1 MPQIPRETIDQL
13 RNQVDIADVISQD
26 IQLKKQGK
34 NLMGHCPFHEDATPS
49 FSVNEEKQYFYCFSC
64 HRSGDVFSYLE
75 QAHDLSFMEAVE
87 QVATTAG
94 VDLPRES
101 NGPSGES
108 ASPNT
113 PLYRLHEE
121 ASRLY
126 HHVLVNT
133 VAGQPALN
141 YLTKR
146 GLSRE
151 LIDQFNLGFAPPGGK
166 RTSWSSTSP
175 KRGSITSSCGPR
187 AYLPRTKPGSCTT
200 VSLTG

>member
-94 VDLPRES
+94 LTCQGKVTARVGKAPLP
-101 NGPSGES
+101 
-108 ASPNT
+108 T
-113 PLYRLHEE
+113 PRFTAY
-121 ASRLY
+121 
-126 HHVLVNT
+126 
-133 VAGQPALN
+133 
-141 YLTKR
+141 TKR
-146 GLSRE
+146 PVAFTTTFWLTPWRDSR
-151 LIDQFNLGFAPPGGK
+151 P
-166 RTSWSSTSP
+166 
-175 KRGSITSSCGPR
+175 SIT
-187 AYLPRTKPGSCTT
+187 
-200 VSLTG
+200 

>member
-101 NGPSGES
+101 NGPEWGK
-108 ASPNT
+108 
-113 PLYRLHEE
+113 RLSQH
-121 ASRLY
+121 
-126 HHVLVNT
+126 
-133 VAGQPALN
+133 PALP
-141 YLTKR
+141 LTRR
-146 GLSRE
+146 GQSPL
-151 LIDQFNLGFAPPGGK
+151 PPRFG
-166 RTSWSSTSP
+166 
-175 KRGSITSSCGPR
+175 
-187 AYLPRTKPGSCTT
+187 
-200 VSLTG
+200 